1 MSQSVQEHRRRLAER
16 GLKRVELAVPAS
28 DAELVR
34 RIAKVLVKNDA
45 SAQELRGAIQQ
56 SVPEQPRLSFKE
68 WLDSDDE

>member
-34 RIAKVLVKNDA
+34 RIAKVLMKNDA
-45 SAQELRGAIQQ
+45 SSQELRAAIQQ
-56 SVPEQPRLSFKE
+56 SVPDQPRMSFKE
-68 WLDSDDE
+68 WLESDDE

>member
-45 SAQELRGAIQQ
+45 SAQELRAAIQQ
-56 SVPEQPRLSFKE
+56 SVPEQPRMSFKE
-68 WLDSDDE
+68 WLESDEE

>member
-34 RIAKVLVKNDA
+34 RIAKVLVKNDS
-45 SAQELRGAIQQ
+45 SAQELRAAIQQ
-56 SVPEQPRLSFKE
+56 SVPEQPRMSFKE
-68 WLDSDDE
+68 WLESDEE

>member
-45 SAQELRGAIQQ
+45 SAQELRTAIQQ
-56 SVPEQPRLSFKE
+56 SVPEQPRMSFKE
-68 WLDSDDE
+68 WLESDDE